1 MRVPLTK
8 LFVDS
13 VKPPHQG
20 QFDYWDTHASG
31 FGLRISAAGQKS
43 WVIMYRHNGRLRR
56 MTLGAYP
63 TLGLADG
70 RRLARAALRDAA
82 HGADPAGEKQAQR
95 RAESFRE
102 LAELYLEKHAKVL
115 KRSWREDERTINREL
130 LPRWKNW
137 KAAEIKRKH
146 VIAML
151 DEIAGRGSGIM
162 ANRTRALASKI
173 FNFGIQR
180 GVVEYNPVHN
190 VPIPGEERRR
200 DRVLTEEEIRQVWGA
215 LDNERLPIA
224 ATLKL
229 ALLTA
234 QRRSEV
240 LGMRWD
246 ELRLDA
252 GWWTIPAERA
262 KNKMSHRVPLAPQAL
277 DLLRGLR
284 EQSDGSAYVFL
295 GSREEPISNLQ
306 KPMRRLRQRTG
317 IEFRFHDLRRTAAS
331 HMTGIGISR
340 LVVGKI
346 LNHAERDVTAVY
358 DRHSY
363 DTDKEDALRRWDL
376 RLRDILAN
384 DQRQRSGRVVEL
396 ATAKAVS

>member
-1 MRVPLTK
+1 
-8 LFVDS
+8 
-13 VKPPHQG
+13 
-20 QFDYWDTHASG
+20 
-31 FGLRISAAGQKS
+31 
-43 WVIMYRHNGRLRR
+43 
-56 MTLGAYP
+56 MTLGPYP
-63 TLGLADG
+63 TLSLADARG
-70 RRLARAALRDAA
+70 LARAALRDAA
-82 HGADPAGEKQAQR
+82 RGADPAGEKQAQR
-95 RAESFRE
+95 KAESFGE
-102 LAELYLEKHAKVL
+102 LAGLYLDKHAKVL

-137 KAAEIKRKH
+137 KAIEIKRKH

-162 ANRTRALASKI
+162 ANRTRALTSKI

-200 DRVLTEEEIRQVWGA
+200 DRVLSDEEIRQVWEA
-215 LDNERLPIA
+215 LNGERLPIA

-240 LGMRWD
+240 LGMSWS
-246 ELRLDA
+246 ELDLEQ

-262 KNKMSHRVPLAPQAL
+262 KNKLAHRVWLAPQAL
-277 DLLRGLR
+277 HLLRRLR
-284 EQSDGSAYVFL
+284 ELADGSPCVFP
-295 GSREEPISNLQ
+295 GSKDDPLANLQ
-306 KPMRRLRQRTG
+306 KPMRRIRQRTG

-331 HMTGIGISR
+331 HMTGIGVSR

-346 LNHAERDVTAVY
+346 LNHAERDITAVY

-363 DTDKEDALRRWDL
+363 DADKRDALLRWDQ
-376 RLRDILAN
+376 RVQEILLN
-384 DQRQRSGRVVEL
+384 
-396 ATAKAVS
+396 ATATIQNVVPRTLRGVARKQELKAGKSRVPYSLPRRASKRHHREWRANI

>member
-1 MRVPLTK
+1 MRLSLTK

-20 QFDYWDTHASG
+20 QIDYWDTHVSG
-31 FGLRISAAGQKS
+31 FGLRVSAGGQKS
-43 WVIMYRHNGRLRR
+43 WVTIYRHNGRLRR

-63 TLGLADG
+63 TLSLADA
-70 RRLARAALRDAA
+70 RQLARAALRDAA
-82 HGADPAGEKQAQR
+82 HGADPAGEKQAER
-95 RAESFRE
+95 RAESFGE
-102 LAELYLEKHAKVL
+102 LAELYLEKHAKVV

-137 KAAEIKRKH
+137 KAIEIKRKH

-151 DEIAGRGSGIM
+151 DEIAGRGSGTM

-180 GVVEYNPVHN
+180 DVVEYNPVHN

-200 DRVLTEEEIRQVWGA
+200 DRVLSENEIRVMWQD
-215 LDNERLPIA
+215 LDHESPRIA

-234 QRRSEV
+234 QRRTEV

-246 ELRLDA
+246 ELDIEA
-252 GWWTIPAERA
+252 GWWTIPADRA
-262 KNKMSHRVPLAPQAL
+262 KNKLAHRVPLAPQAL
-277 DLLRGLR
+277 DLLRGLKKTSGKS
-284 EQSDGSAYVFL
+284 EYIFPGSKK
-295 GSREEPISNLQ
+295 EPIANLQ
-306 KPMRRLRQRTG
+306 KPMRRIRQRTG

-363 DTDKEDALRRWDL
+363 DADKRKALTRWD
-376 RLRDILAN
+376 RRIAEILAE
-384 DQRQRSGRVVEL
+384 RRPGVPPKVVRI
-396 ATAKAVS
+396 TAAR